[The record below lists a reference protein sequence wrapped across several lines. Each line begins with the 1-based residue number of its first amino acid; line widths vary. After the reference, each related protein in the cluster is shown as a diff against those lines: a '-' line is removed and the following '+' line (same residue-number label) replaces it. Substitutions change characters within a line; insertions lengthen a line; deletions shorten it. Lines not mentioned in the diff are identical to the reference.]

1 MCVLLIRGWGS
12 GLSPTSCSHLS
23 AALLHAAGGQAGHSR
38 TLYSHPPTLPDTH
51 LPLCSP
57 QVAAKLGTK
66 PNFLGTLRVAPLFE
80 MLEDL

>member
-1 MCVLLIRGWGS
+1 MGKRPLPNLPLTPVCRS
-12 GLSPTSCSHLS
+12 GV
-23 AALLHAAGGQAGHSR
+23 HAAGGGQAGHSR
-38 TLYSHPPTLPDTH
+38 TLCSHPPTLPNIH
-51 LPLCSP
+51 LPLNSP